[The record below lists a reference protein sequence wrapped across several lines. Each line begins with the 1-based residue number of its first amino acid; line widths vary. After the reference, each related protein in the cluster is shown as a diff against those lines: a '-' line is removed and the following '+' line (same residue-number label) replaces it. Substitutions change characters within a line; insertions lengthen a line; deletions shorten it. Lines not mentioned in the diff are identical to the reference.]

1 LDAQGREVGQ
11 HSGYCTRVRVIAGA
25 PDLFQCQATFTLPE
39 GTITARGQ
47 FSIPTAPGQLSGR
60 AAITGGTEAYVTAR
74 GQVSVTTQTG
84 GADRLEIDIR

>member
-1 LDAQGREVGQ
+1 MAVIVLFTKNVAFREIPPVGLQ
-11 HSGYCTRVRVIAGA
+11 LG
-25 PDLFQCQATFTLPE
+25 DQ
-39 GTITARGQ
+39 TIFTARGQ
-47 FSIPTAPGQLSGR
+47 FSIPTVPGQLSGR

>member
-1 LDAQGREVGQ
+1 MAVIVLFTKNVAFREIPPGGSPQ
-11 HSGYCTRVRVIAGA
+11 LG
-25 PDLFQCQATFTLPE
+25 DQ
-39 GTITARGQ
+39 TIFTARGQ
-47 FSIPTAPGQLSGR
+47 FSIPTIPGQLSGR